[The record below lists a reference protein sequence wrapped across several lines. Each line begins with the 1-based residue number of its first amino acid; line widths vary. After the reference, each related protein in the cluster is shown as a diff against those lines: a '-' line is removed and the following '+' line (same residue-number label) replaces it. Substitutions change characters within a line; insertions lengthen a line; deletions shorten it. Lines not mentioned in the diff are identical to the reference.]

1 MSFIRP
7 DAQATLVRWREF
19 LIGMGLDIAGL
30 VTVFGPTRANLIFG
44 VLMMVLGSAMMF
56 VGLQRA
62 RFRANGGGAGVV
74 DVDERQI
81 SYFGPTAGGSVALE
95 DLARIAVVPPHVWEL
110 SDGQGRSLEIPVDAE
125 GGEALFDAFSAL
137 PGISASRLADAT
149 RVRPVSRTT
158 VWEKPHRRLS

>member
-7 DAQATLVRWREF
+7 DAQATLLRWREF
-19 LIGMGLDIAGL
+19 LIGMGLDLAGL

-44 VLMMVLGSAMMF
+44 VLMMSLGTVLMF

-62 RFRANGGGAGVV
+62 RFRATGGGVGVV

-81 SYFGPTAGGSVALE
+81 SYFGPLAGGTVALE
-95 DLARIAVVPPHVWEL
+95 DLSRIAVVPPHAWEL
-110 SDGQGRSLEIPVDAE
+110 SDSQGHRLEIPVDAE
-125 GGEALFDAFSAL
+125 GGDALFDAFSAL

-149 RVRPVSRTT
+149 RACPVSRTT